1 MHRNIIIKII
11 KLIKEN
17 QTGLFYLFIC
27 FSLNRAQ
34 TLKLLSSLVEEFLPD
49 MSEEEK
55 RYFCDLENKGEITSV
70 FFLIVMYRVSD
81 LSSVP
86 AVRIYFQR
94 KSLYTRE
101 SVWPLHNQINN
112 KTLIFVPS
120 GRNCSDLLQL
130 GCCHLK
136 HPIMHFFPL
145 LNYTGR
151 KRADRV
157 GS

>member
-70 FFLIVMYRVSD
+70 FFFYRDVSC
-81 LSSVP
+81 L
-86 AVRIYFQR
+86 
-94 KSLYTRE
+94 
-101 SVWPLHNQINN
+101 
-112 KTLIFVPS
+112 
-120 GRNCSDLLQL
+120 
-130 GCCHLK
+130 
-136 HPIMHFFPL
+136 
-145 LNYTGR
+145 
-151 KRADRV
+151 
-157 GS
+157 